1 MQWFRMMGGLVAG
14 ILVVA
19 NALSVR
25 GGDPG
30 AIRAQQAQTQSTANL
45 EGRWIVVSHTVD
57 GDEQDPAGTKVHIAK
72 GKFTV
77 KEANGDVQKATYK
90 VDTTTKPHQIDM
102 TASEGVQKDQVFK
115 GIFILKGARLTLCLA
130 RPDSDRPTEPT
141 AKEGS
146 GHMLFVLEPAKSE
159 Q

>member
-1 MQWFRMMGGLVAG
+1 MQWFRTVGGLMAG

-19 NALSVR
+19 NALNVR

-30 AIRAQQAQTQSTANL
+30 ASRVQQAKTLGTASL
-45 EGRWIVVSHTVD
+45 EGRWIAVSHMVD

-72 GKFTV
+72 GKFTLT
-77 KEANGDVQKATYK
+77 EANGDVQSATYK
-90 VDTTTKPHQIDM
+90 VDTTTKPKQIDM
-102 TASEGVQKDQVFK
+102 TASEGAQKGQVFK
-115 GIFILKGARLTLCLA
+115 GIFMLKGTRLTLCLA

-146 GHMLFVLEPAKSE
+146 GHILFVLEPAKSE